1 MLYIVKFFTHH
12 IDIILNL
19 EYNHTRTLCFRMV
32 DIMDYISAK
41 EAATLWGVTSR
52 RVAVFCSEDRIEGAK
67 LMGKM
72 WWIPKDACKPDDA
85 RSLRHQPK
93 TPAKVKPFIKWA
105 GGKAQILDN
114 IRLKY
119 PDGLG
124 KEINKYAE
132 PFIGGGAVLFDI
144 LSNYSLSKV
153 YISDIN
159 HELIHT
165 YITIRD
171 NIDELI
177 VLLKTMEIKYQPA
190 SGEKRKSQYY
200 SNRSRYNELIRGKTN
215 TPELAALLIFLNRTC
230 FNGLY
235 RVNSKGE
242 FNVPQG
248 EYKNPCICDEDNLTA
263 VSKVLKNIQIKCCD
277 YKKSKSFIDKNTF
290 AYFDPPY
297 RPLTESSSFTSYTQD
312 GFGDKEQIELARF
325 IDTLSDAGAF
335 VIASNSDPTNINKED
350 SFFDKLYEKHKI
362 LRISAAR
369 NINSAANK
377 RGRINELLIASY

>member
-1 MLYIVKFFTHH
+1 
-12 IDIILNL
+12 
-19 EYNHTRTLCFRMV
+19 MV
-32 DIMDYISAK
+32 DFMEYISAK

-52 RVAVFCSEDRIEGAK
+52 RVAVFCSEDRIEGAT

-72 WWIPKDACKPDDA
+72 WWIPKDTCKPDDA

-93 TPAKVKPFIKWA
+93 TSAKVKPFVKWA
-105 GGKAQILDN
+105 GGKAQILES

-119 PDGLG
+119 PNGLG
-124 KEINKYAE
+124 ENITKYAE

-144 LSNYSLSKV
+144 LSNYNMSSV

-159 HELIHT
+159 RELIHT

-171 NIDELI
+171 NVDELI
-177 VLLKTMEIKYQPA
+177 ALLKSMEMRYLPA
-190 SGEKRKSQYY
+190 NAEVRKNQYY
-200 SNRSRYNELIRGKTN
+200 NDRSRYNEVVREKIYSS
-215 TPELAALLIFLNRTC
+215 ELAALFIFLNRTC

-248 EYKNPCICDEDNLTA
+248 EYKTPCICDEDNLTA
-263 VSKVLKNIQIKCCD
+263 VSKALKNVQIKCCD

-297 RPLTESSSFTSYTQD
+297 RPLTSSSSFTAYTQD
-312 GFGDKEQIELARF
+312 GFGDKEQIELACF
-325 IDTLSDAGAF
+325 IDELSDVGAF
-335 VIASNSDPTNINKED
+335 VAVSNSDPTNINKKD
-350 SFFDKLYEKHKI
+350 TFFDKLYEKHKI
-362 LRISAAR
+362 LRVSATR
-369 NINSAANK
+369 NINSTGNK